1 MRALSLCTCCRH
13 YHGAAAGCIPRSSH
27 PAVSAFPGRGRRV
40 GLHIVLFEAC
50 SAFRGRDG
58 HCWPPPAQIRTCPIK
73 ASGSYL
79 GCLTSKRMAAFRTR
93 PSAWVTRSRPCVRS
107 VLCCSAFP
115 LVPGLGS
122 TNSATGRPA
131 LFVGFTATMPE
142 SDFSGSCISG
152 YGSSPSRRG
161 PGCSVS
167 IWPTERAPGS
177 RTRSF
182 CTCQGLRPRRND
194 WALAISHPFVLPS
207 AQLTASALGK
217 TFFRGSM
224 AGLCAPLPTLRRHP
238 RGRLRTAR
246 GRCGSLFLHR
256 RGLTWAFSGQGVRFI
271 GISKTPVAVSVSK
284 V

>member
-1 MRALSLCTCCRH
+1 MRQHGFDRCPHFLIAWSNRITFRTTSARKTTCSFFFSL
-13 YHGAAAGCIPRSSH
+13 
-27 PAVSAFPGRGRRV
+27 
-40 GLHIVLFEAC
+40 
-50 SAFRGRDG
+50 
-58 HCWPPPAQIRTCPIK
+58 
-73 ASGSYL
+73 
-79 GCLTSKRMAAFRTR
+79 AAFRTR
-93 PSAWVTRSRPCVRS
+93 SSAWVTRARYCARC
-107 VLCCSAFP
+107 VLCWPSFP

-122 TNSATGRPA
+122 AGSATGRPA
-131 LFVGFTATMPE
+131 LFACFAATMPE

-224 AGLCAPLPTLRRHP
+224 AGLCTPLPTLRRHP
-238 RGRLRTAR
+238 HGCLRTAR
-246 GRCGSLFLHR
+246 GRRGSLLLHR
-256 RGLTWAFSGQGVRFI
+256 SGLPPPTPCRSPGAPTVMLSQLLGALFGPPAAFLNAGRGI
-271 GISKTPVAVSVSK
+271 
-284 V
+284 